1 METTILELV
10 ISESIKDMFLH
21 EGDEDLRLAL
31 ADLQTKSS
39 DFFFEKFTPYF
50 EHNLL
55 LYDNLLS
62 ESVFTVPLKNA
73 KQNIENYKKFLKEKI
88 NLNINK
94 AKQFTKNNLSNIKNT
109 ILAGIAKRLDYASQ
123 NLKKGSDI
131 LKKKGGVYK

>member
-1 METTILELV
+1 M
-10 ISESIKDMFLH
+10 
-21 EGDEDLRLAL
+21 
-31 ADLQTKSS
+31 
-39 DFFFEKFTPYF
+39 
-50 EHNLL
+50 
-55 LYDNLLS
+55 
-62 ESVFTVPLKNA
+62 PLKNA